1 MRFENK
7 GHLKHLRDQTLM
19 ILILYF
25 IVVVNQFRDF
35 NLYLNET
42 KSFFIEL
49 SIINLIKI
57 SDVIIYNI

>member
-1 MRFENK
+1 
-7 GHLKHLRDQTLM
+7 M